1 MQGLDVLATPSPRN
15 QRLLPLLSVLL
26 LALAVGGSALLYR
39 RSLKSDRIIPGLVL
53 GDTRLGAVS
62 SDALEPTVE
71 RVAAR
76 FLDGVVTLKFG
87 GGVSL
92 TATRR
97 ELGARLDPV
106 ATARTLR
113 GLGKSGS
120 FLADVSHRVQAR
132 RGKLRVPLSLELDR
146 DVALEFFIRLK
157 EEVDRPLV
165 PAKLDLDRQTV
176 IPGREGYLL
185 HVYDCLVATEL
196 ALRHGEDR
204 VALAVSVQD
213 PDVARQGRRL
223 KDLDISQVL
232 GHYSTVYS
240 LADKDVDRAHNLQVG
255 ASKIDG
261 KVLYPGE
268 QMSFNEVVGRRTEV
282 EGYRMAHVINEGEL
296 VDGMAGGACQLS
308 STLFAASFFAGLD
321 LVSSRPH
328 TRPSS
333 YIKMGLDAAV
343 AYPTTDLVIK
353 NPYPFPVV
361 IHYKVNQGKV
371 RVNILGKQRPWR
383 KIVFERELKEQQPFK
398 EVLRKD
404 ASIPHGK
411 RVVAQ
416 VGVPAFK
423 LVRRRL
429 FYARGKKEPV
439 KTEEREL
446 RYPANT
452 QYINEGTGPSDPE
465 WKAPKEH
472 TPFGEVPP
480 TFTVEQ

>member
-1 MQGLDVLATPSPRN
+1 
-15 QRLLPLLSVLL
+15 
-26 LALAVGGSALLYR
+26 
-39 RSLKSDRIIPGLVL
+39 
-53 GDTRLGAVS
+53 
-62 SDALEPTVE
+62 
-71 RVAAR
+71 
-76 FLDGVVTLKFG
+76 
-87 GGVSL
+87 
-92 TATRR
+92 
-97 ELGARLDPV
+97 
-106 ATARTLR
+106 
-113 GLGKSGS
+113 
-120 FLADVSHRVQAR
+120 
-132 RGKLRVPLSLELDR
+132 
-146 DVALEFFIRLK
+146 
-157 EEVDRPLV
+157 
-165 PAKLDLDRQTV
+165 
-176 IPGREGYLL
+176 
-185 HVYDCLVATEL
+185 
-196 ALRHGEDR
+196 
-204 VALAVSVQD
+204 
-213 PDVARQGRRL
+213 
-223 KDLDISQVL
+223 
-232 GHYSTVYS
+232 
-240 LADKDVDRAHNLQVG
+240 
-255 ASKIDG
+255 
-261 KVLYPGE
+261 
-268 QMSFNEVVGRRTEV
+268 
-282 EGYRMAHVINEGEL
+282 
-296 VDGMAGGACQLS
+296 
-308 STLFAASFFAGLD
+308 
-321 LVSSRPH
+321 
-328 TRPSS
+328 
-333 YIKMGLDAAV
+333 MGLDAAV